1 MEKLFN
7 LQLFA
12 EGGGAPAG
20 GEAGGTV
27 TTGVE
32 GGSPEPQGEDL
43 SKVIYGKSV
52 EDVANPQG
60 DTTKPPEDK
69 TKTFENLI
77 KKGGEY
83 EKEFSKRTQDIINK
97 RFKETKQL
105 QEQLNSRTPIMET
118 LARKYGL
125 KADDAEGIL
134 KALDSDTAMY
144 EKAAFDE
151 GLTVEQYRE
160 REQLRRENAQLKAAE
175 DELKQREQSQRIY
188 AQWEQESND
197 FAQKYGIKDFDLATE
212 AQNPE
217 FTRLLANGISIEAAY
232 KAIHFDDMMNGAMAQ
247 TADSVSKAL
256 ASRVATRANRV
267 SENGVDSQNNN
278 SIFKS
283 DVNKLTDADLAEI
296 CRRVKNGDKVSF

>member
-1 MEKLFN
+1 MEKIFN

-12 EGGGAPAG
+12 DGGGTPTG

-43 SKVIYGKSV
+43 SKVIYGKSI

-60 DTTKPPEDK
+60 DTTKTPENK
-69 TKTFENLI
+69 TKAFENLI

-105 QEQLNSRTPIMET
+105 QEQLNSRSPIMET

-188 AQWEQESND
+188 AQWEQESAE
-197 FAQKYGIKDFDLATE
+197 FSQKYGINDFDLAAE
-212 AQNPE
+212 AQNPD
-217 FTRLLANGISIEAAY
+217 FTRLLSNGVSIEAAY

-247 TADSVSKAL
+247 TADNVSKAL
-256 ASRVATRANRV
+256 ANRVATRANRV
-267 SENGVDSQNNN
+267 SENGIDSQN
-278 SIFKS
+278 SSVFKS
-283 DVNKLTDADLAEI
+283 DVSKLSDADIAEI
-296 CRRVKNGDKVSF
+296 VRRVENGEKIAF